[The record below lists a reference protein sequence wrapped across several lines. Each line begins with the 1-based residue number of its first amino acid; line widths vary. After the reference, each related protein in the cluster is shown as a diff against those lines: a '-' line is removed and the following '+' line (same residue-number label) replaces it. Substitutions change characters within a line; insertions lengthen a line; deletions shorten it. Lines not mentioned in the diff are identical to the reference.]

1 MLKAST
7 LMHSLTGSFVAAA
20 RSAMLSPAGQR
31 QANACAADAPTLPS
45 AVTDADPR
53 RPSVSPPTLTAHPL
67 SDLLPNTTMQSLK
80 IDLLKLAG
88 ARPFTSKD
96 GTAFVAIPLQANA
109 VFIGEKAHYLELTLI
124 PNRDGPDKY
133 GYAGFAAVNLTKER
147 REAGEKG
154 PIIGNWKPIGRA
166 AAAPPPVESAPM
178 PDDGDDIPF

>member
-1 MLKAST
+1 
-7 LMHSLTGSFVAAA
+7 
-20 RSAMLSPAGQR
+20 
-31 QANACAADAPTLPS
+31 
-45 AVTDADPR
+45 
-53 RPSVSPPTLTAHPL
+53 
-67 SDLLPNTTMQSLK
+67 MQSLK
-80 IDLLKLAG
+80 IDLLKLTG

-109 VFIGEKAHYLELTLI
+109 VHVGEKGFYLELTLI

-166 AAAPPPVESAPM
+166 SAAPPPAQSTPET
-178 PDDGDDIPF
+178 DDGDDIPF